1 MTAMQ
6 ISQIVFVAVIF
17 LALVVKSVENSELE
31 NELELLNDTY
41 KMLLDFKRGEIAE
54 LKRMLEAY
62 EEAQPH
68 D

>member
-1 MTAMQ
+1 MNPMQ
-6 ISQIVFVAVIF
+6 ISQIVLVVVLF

-62 EEAQPH
+62 EEEQPH